1 MVLNWK
7 VNTMLGL
14 TAFLLTYLFSFT
26 NNTWQTA
33 VFRASIGF
41 VIFFV
46 LGYILRVVLNQMSL
60 KKATSQIEI
69 QNTGEASYLD
79 LELEVLGE
87 AVLEEESPSF
97 QQIPLTALHNGKNK
111 EI

>member
-7 VNTMLGL
+7 VNTMMGL

-26 NNTWQTA
+26 NNTWQTS
-33 VFRASIGF
+33 VFRAGIGF

-46 LGYILRVVLNQMSL
+46 LGYIIRVVLYQMSL
-60 KKATSQIEI
+60 KKSSSQVEN

-79 LELEVLGE
+79 LELEKLGE
-87 AVLEEESPSF
+87 AVIEEESSSF
-97 QQIPLTALHNGKNK
+97 QQIPLTALHNGENK